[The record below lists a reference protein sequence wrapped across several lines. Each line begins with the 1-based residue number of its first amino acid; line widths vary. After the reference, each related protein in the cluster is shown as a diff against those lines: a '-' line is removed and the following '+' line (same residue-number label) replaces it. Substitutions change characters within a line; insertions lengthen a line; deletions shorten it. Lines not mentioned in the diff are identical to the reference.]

1 MTFTERINEVVRW
14 FQFRSIPD
22 GRFRPAPARDT
33 ERPIRGE
40 VAYADPRRL
49 FPGSEKYR
57 TFNPSTL
64 VGMRGLQLFDE
75 MRRDDQVKAALAFK
89 KHACI
94 ATGWTVTSP
103 EGKSKDWEPT
113 RFARW
118 VLENMDP
125 HEIGSTTL
133 DGDLYEILGA
143 LDYGFSVSEKI
154 YSEITEGPFRGHVG
168 LRSLKTRSP
177 HHISFAQDVYGNLAA
192 DGVVQ
197 PSNPYNN
204 GRLPRD
210 KFVLFT
216 YQSQFGNPYG
226 TSDLEAAYF
235 PWWLK
240 HNAQKW
246 LAMLLERF
254 GIPPIFGLYNP
265 SRYAADRNLL
275 EEIKRIFTNLQAATS
290 AILPRPDKDALEFWS
305 PSDLSAPATRVFIP
319 ALEYM
324 NAAISRAVLMPSL
337 LGMTS
342 DTSQGSYARSRIHFD
357 VFLLVV
363 ESIRKD
369 LELVAMNHQVLRPL
383 LDINF
388 PGLQVYP
395 AWRFLPLTDDLRLE
409 LLRQWGELVTGAVVT
424 PQADDEIHIRK
435 MMQFPEKKVDTEIP
449 RVVPGVAPA
458 ANGTDPQP
466 TNGRPAAT
474 PRGAGARSARREDE
488 TD

>member
-1 MTFTERINEVVRW
+1 
-14 FQFRSIPD
+14 
-22 GRFRPAPARDT
+22 
-33 ERPIRGE
+33 
-40 VAYADPRRL
+40 
-49 FPGSEKYR
+49 
-57 TFNPSTL
+57 
-64 VGMRGLQLFDE
+64 
-75 MRRDDQVKAALAFK
+75 
-89 KHACI
+89 
-94 ATGWTVTSP
+94 
-103 EGKSKDWEPT
+103 
-113 RFARW
+113 
-118 VLENMDP
+118 
-125 HEIGSTTL
+125 
-133 DGDLYEILGA
+133 
-143 LDYGFSVSEKI
+143 
-154 YSEITEGPFRGHVG
+154 
-168 LRSLKTRSP
+168 
-177 HHISFAQDVYGNLAA
+177 
-192 DGVVQ
+192 VQ